1 MMFVYLESVYAIHKI
16 VSELHLQRGSGVLQV
31 YKVVEEVCHPH
42 VGVVARLLGP
52 HQVCNHLRR
61 HPRVQ
66 VHVLDL
72 AVKTE
77 IDRYPDAV
85 SPAIVPLFVP
95 VPEHDEVF

>member
-16 VSELHLQRGSGVLQV
+16 VSELHLQRGCGVLQV
-31 YKVVEEVCHPH
+31 DKVVEEVSHPY

-52 HQVCNHLRR
+52 HQVCDHLRC

-72 AVKTE
+72 AIKTE
-77 IDRYPDAV
+77 IDRHPDAV
-85 SPAIVPLFVP
+85 TPAIVPLFVP
-95 VPEHDEVF
+95 VPEQD